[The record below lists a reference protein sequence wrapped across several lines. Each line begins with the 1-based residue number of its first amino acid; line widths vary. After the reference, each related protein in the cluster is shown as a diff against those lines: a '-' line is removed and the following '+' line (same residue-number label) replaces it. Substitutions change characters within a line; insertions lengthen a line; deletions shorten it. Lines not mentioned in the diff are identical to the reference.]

1 MYELWLFLHV
11 LGAIVA
17 FGFGFYAPV
26 FGAAA
31 SREPQHGNWYMRA
44 SKRVSD
50 MILIPVAI
58 SMAITGT
65 LLVTA
70 SGGFRRFEELWLTVS
85 VILYVVALAIVFLGQ
100 RPGLKRVIELTSGGS
115 ASGGPVP
122 AAPASGG
129 PVPAGPP
136 AEVPLLLRRLRLLG
150 FALLGLVL
158 AIVAL
163 MVWKPIL

>member
-31 SREPQHGNWYMRA
+31 AREPQHGNWYMRA

-58 SMAITGT
+58 SMLITGT
-65 LLVTA
+65 LLVVET
-70 SGGFRRFEELWLTVS
+70 GGFRRFEEPWLTISFV
-85 VILYVVALAIVFLGQ
+85 LYLVALLIVFLGQ
-100 RPGLKRVIELTSGGS
+100 RPGLKQLIALTSAPPGL
-115 ASGGPVP
+115 GGPASEVP
-122 AAPASGG
+122 A
-129 PVPAGPP
+129 
-136 AEVPLLLRRLRLLG
+136 LLARLRLFG
-150 FALLGLVL
+150 FVLLGLVI

-163 MVWKPIL
+163 MVWKPLL

>member
-31 SREPQHGNWYMRA
+31 AREPQHGNWYMRA

-58 SMAITGT
+58 SMFITGT
-65 LLVTA
+65 LLVVET
-70 SGGFRRFEELWLTVS
+70 GGFRRFEELWLTIAFV
-85 VILYVVALAIVFLGQ
+85 LYVIAQLIVFLGQ
-100 RPGLKRVIELTSGGS
+100 RPGLKKVIELTSTPP
-115 ASGGPVP
+115 GP
-122 AAPASGG
+122 G
-129 PVPAGPP
+129 GPP
-136 AEVPLLLRRLRLLG
+136 AEVPALLKRLRLFG
-150 FALLGLVL
+150 FVLLALVI

-163 MVWKPIL
+163 MVWKPLL

>member
-26 FGAAA
+26 YGAALA
-31 SREPQHGNWYMRA
+31 REPQHGNWYLRT

-65 LLVTA
+65 LLVA
-70 SGGFRRFEELWLTVS
+70 STGGMRRFEELWLTVA
-85 VILYVVALAIVFLGQ
+85 VVLYVIALLIVFLGQ
-100 RPGLKRVIELTSGGS
+100 RPGIKRVIELTSTPLPG
-115 ASGGPVP
+115 P
-122 AAPASGG
+122 AARPPRSRACSAGCAST
-129 PVPAGPP
+129 ASCSS
-136 AEVPLLLRRLRLLG
+136 A
-150 FALLGLVL
+150 
-158 AIVAL
+158 
-163 MVWKPIL
+163 